1 MGVKH
6 GGILSTIG
14 ETPLVELVKLSSGL
28 DFRVYAKL
36 EMANPGG
43 SIKDRSALS
52 MLADRIAS
60 GELVP
65 GRSTVVESSSGNL
78 AVGIAQICRYHGIRF
93 ICVVDAKTSSH
104 NIGMLHAYGAEVE
117 MVNRPGADG
126 EYLPSRIRRVQEI
139 ADTLP
144 GAYWPNQYANLLNPR
159 AHEQTMREIVS
170 ALDAPVDYLFSAV
183 SSFGTL
189 RGCAQYVA
197 AHSLS
202 TRLVAVDAVGS
213 RIFDGQP
220 AAKRLLPGHGAAIR
234 PALFDRDAA
243 HEVVHVTDG
252 DCVRACR
259 RLVATEAILAG
270 ASSGAVV
277 AALLHK
283 APEIP
288 AGARC
293 VLILA
298 DRGDRYLQ
306 TVFSDDWVDRNLN
319 LNLAGDK
326 QLQGALP
333 N

>member
-6 GGILSTIG
+6 GGILSTVG
-14 ETPLVELVKLSSGL
+14 ETPLVELVKLPPGL

-93 ICVVDAKTSSH
+93 ICVVDAKTNSH
-104 NIGMLHAYGAEVE
+104 NVGMLHAYGAEVE

-126 EYLPSRIRRVQEI
+126 EYLAARIRRVREI
-139 ADTLP
+139 VETLP
-144 GAYWPNQYANLLNPR
+144 GAYWPNQYANELNPR
-159 AHEQTMREIVS
+159 AHEQTMREIAS
-170 ALDAPVDYLFSAV
+170 ALDGRVDYLFSAI

-189 RGCAQYVA
+189 RGCSQYIGT
-197 AHSLS
+197 HSLS

-213 RIFDGQP
+213 NIFDGQP
-220 AAKRLLPGHGAAIR
+220 RVKRLLPGHGSAIR
-234 PALFDRDAA
+234 PVLFDPNAA
-243 HEVVHVTDG
+243 DEVIHVTDAE
-252 DCVRACR
+252 CVIACR
-259 RLVATEAILAG
+259 RLVETEAILAG

-277 AALLHK
+277 AALLRM

-288 AGARC
+288 AGSNC

-306 TVFSDDWVDRNLN
+306 TVYSDDWVSRNLN
-319 LNLAGDK
+319 LASARIANAMPSI
-326 QLQGALP
+326 AR
-333 N
+333 